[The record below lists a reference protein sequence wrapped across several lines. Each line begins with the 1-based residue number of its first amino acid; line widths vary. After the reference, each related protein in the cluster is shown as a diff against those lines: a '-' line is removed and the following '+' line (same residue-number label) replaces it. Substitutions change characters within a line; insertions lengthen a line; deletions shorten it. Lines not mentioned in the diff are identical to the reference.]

1 MRMPVLILTIVFA
14 TAGLAADGPITQVN
28 ADANGLALHGYDAVA
43 YFSDGKP
50 AEGSAKF
57 EHQWNGAT
65 WRFVSAAN
73 RDRFAQDPVA
83 YAPQFGG
90 FCAWAISRNYTADTD
105 PAAFDIVNGKLYLNY
120 SKLVQLRWK
129 VDRADNIRK
138 ADHNWPTLARA
149 VKGAK

>member
-1 MRMPVLILTIVFA
+1 M
-14 TAGLAADGPITQVN
+14 QVN
-28 ADANGLALHGYDAVA
+28 TDASGLALHGYDAVA

-50 AEGSAKF
+50 VEGSATF

-73 RDRFAQDPVA
+73 RDRFAQDPGA

-90 FCAWAISRNYTADTD
+90 YCAWAVSRNYTADID
-105 PAAFDIVNGKLYLNY
+105 PAAFDIVNGKLFLNY
-120 SKLVQLRWK
+120 SKLVRLRWK
-129 VDRADNIRK
+129 VDRAENIRK
-138 ADHNWPTLARA
+138 ADHNWPRLTQA